1 MNIVKKMSKKKLL
14 ETYKNNYELM
24 LNRKNELYNKNIE
37 LQKDKIEQDK
47 IIANLKK
54 ENRVLKGKLTK
65 AKNELNKY
73 KANAKIELAPSIEN
87 GNKIVEEILKD
98 QEISKARGV
107 IV

>member
-14 ETYKNNYELM
+14 ETYKNNYEVVSK
-24 LNRKNELYNKNIE
+24 RKKELYDENIE
-37 LQKDKIEQDK
+37 LQKRIIEQDK
-47 IIANLKK
+47 MIKDLKK
-54 ENRVLKGKLTK
+54 DIKVLKGKLTQT
-65 AKNELNKY
+65 KNKLDKY
-73 KANAKIELAPSIEN
+73 NNIEIAPSIEK